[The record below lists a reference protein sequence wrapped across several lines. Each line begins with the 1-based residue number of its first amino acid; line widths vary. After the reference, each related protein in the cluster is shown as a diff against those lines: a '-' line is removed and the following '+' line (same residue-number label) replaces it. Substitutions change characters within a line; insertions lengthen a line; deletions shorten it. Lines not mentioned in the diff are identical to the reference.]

1 MGGVSLLLSLPLF
14 PFPSK
19 VLALIFLRCAIPGVL
34 TTRHTIQR
42 SRHGWHS
49 ISMPLIVDWLPTHT
63 RIHIYT
69 HSFVSF
75 LKSFLWRKNERKMAE
90 LNNRGVKMIAIITV
104 LISLALF
111 SVILR
116 VFARIKR
123 RVGFGVDDYL
133 CLFSA
138 VVLLSMLIELIL
150 CKLVLILP
158 VQHVLIVAC
167 RVHHRWRWPTSSRS
181 RCTNP
186 NEFRKGEKTQPQWP
200 RRTGTY

>member
-1 MGGVSLLLSLPLF
+1 MV
-14 PFPSK
+14 
-19 VLALIFLRCAIPGVL
+19 
-34 TTRHTIQR
+34 
-42 SRHGWHS
+42 
-49 ISMPLIVDWLPTHT
+49 
-63 RIHIYT
+63 
-69 HSFVSF
+69 
-75 LKSFLWRKNERKMAE
+75 E

-158 VQHVLIVAC
+158 VQHVLIVTC
-167 RVHHRWRWPTSSRS
+167 RVHHRWRWPT
-181 RCTNP
+181 
-186 NEFRKGEKTQPQWP
+186 
-200 RRTGTY
+200 